1 MASFDQVQSIHTSIT
16 TDTTSGSKAVLQL
29 KIDGANEV
37 SNFPS
42 YPKEN
47 RLKISC

>member
-16 TDTTSGSKAVLQL
+16 TDTTSSSKAVLQL

-37 SNFPS
+37 SHFTS
-42 YPKEN
+42 YSKEN
-47 RLKISC
+47 VFKIY